1 MEISE
6 DQPNEKRQRSL
17 VHYVLFS
24 LLWQGSLPL
33 LLVVLAD
40 SKAGRGVEKREG
52 FRYALSGSHWQKEA
66 ADGLTGSGHLV

>member
-6 DQPNEKRQRSL
+6 DQPNEKKERPL
-17 VHYVLFS
+17 VLYVLLS
-24 LLWQGSLPL
+24 WLWQGSQPL

-66 ADGLTGSGHLV
+66 AHGLTGSGHLV